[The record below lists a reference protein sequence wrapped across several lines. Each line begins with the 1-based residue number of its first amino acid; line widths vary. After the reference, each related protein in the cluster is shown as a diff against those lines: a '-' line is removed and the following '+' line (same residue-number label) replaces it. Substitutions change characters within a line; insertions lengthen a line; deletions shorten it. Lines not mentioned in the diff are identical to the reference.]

1 MGQSTELGT
10 RMTTE
15 TARVEPTRSQF
26 CFTPRVDIYETPDQ
40 VVLECDVP
48 GAQANDI
55 DIRFE
60 RGELTVNARVAPRK
74 RPGKYLAEEYET
86 GDFYR
91 TFSINSEIDSEKITA
106 ECREGVLTLH
116 LPKLEKARP
125 KQIVVK
131 SG

>member
-1 MGQSTELGT
+1 MAQTTELGT
-10 RMTTE
+10 RVANE
-15 TARVEPTRSQF
+15 PARIEPTRSQF
-26 CFTPRVDIYETPDQ
+26 CFIPRVDIYETPEQ
-40 VVLECDVP
+40 VVLHCDMP

-60 RGELTVNARVAPRK
+60 RGELSVNAKVVPRK

-106 ECREGVLTLH
+106 ECREGVLTLN

-131 SG
+131 SS

>member
-1 MGQSTELGT
+1 LAQTTELGI
-10 RMTTE
+10 RVANE
-15 TARVEPTRSQF
+15 PARVEPTRSQF
-26 CFTPRVDIYETPDQ
+26 CFTPQVDIYETPEQ
-40 VVLECDVP
+40 VVLQCDVP

-60 RGELTVNARVAPRK
+60 RGELTVNAKVVPRK

-106 ECREGVLTLH
+106 DCREGVLTLH